1 MIPSTSIDKK
11 TTDLKQVSAP
21 ACVNWNK
28 SALRSGRLC
37 QFSELRVGMEVEWD
51 YLYSFEYA
59 PIIMLKC
66 FINVY
71 VPVHY
76 RTVLFFC
83 NGTTSFKR
91 LRIVINRSILP
102 L

>member
-1 MIPSTSIDKK
+1 MLIGINLLFEVEDFASF
-11 TTDLKQVSAP
+11 QN
-21 ACVNWNK
+21 C
-28 SALRSGRLC
+28 
-37 QFSELRVGMEVEWD
+37 ELEVEWD

-83 NGTTSFKR
+83 TGTTSFKR

>member
-1 MIPSTSIDKK
+1 MLIGINQLFEVEDLASI
-11 TTDLKQVSAP
+11 QN
-21 ACVNWNK
+21 C
-28 SALRSGRLC
+28 
-37 QFSELRVGMEVEWD
+37 ELEVEWD
-51 YLYSFEYA
+51 YLYAFEYA

-76 RTVLFFC
+76 RNVLLFC
-83 NGTTSFKR
+83 TGTTSFKR